1 MGFTAD
7 RVGVGCDMGFT
18 ADRVGVGCD
27 VGLQLTG
34 WGGVFRGF
42 YS

>member
-7 RVGVGCDMGFT
+7 RVGG
-18 ADRVGVGCD
+18 GVPW
-27 VGLQLTG
+27 VLQLTG
-34 WGGVFRGF
+34 WVGVFRGF

>member
-7 RVGVGCDMGFT
+7 RVGG
-18 ADRVGVGCD
+18 GVPW
-27 VGLQLTG
+27 VLQLTG